1 MNDDH
6 IFWSR
11 RLDEYVDGELND
23 TGAVEI
29 EEHLAGCA
37 ACREELGL
45 LTELRDAVR
54 GLPAEIQ
61 PSRALWQGIEARIA
75 PGAHALGTR
84 GGVAADSRPERGR
97 MGRWRWP
104 AAAAAILVL
113 VSSGTTALLLRQAAV
128 DARLAQASPPVGLA
142 AFASSEAEY
151 ESTVE
156 ALRRDLEVVRPRLQ
170 PETVAAVEQN
180 LAIIDQAIAEAREA
194 LAADPLNADLPLL
207 LAGVYRQKVELLRT
221 AVTLPAR
228 T

>member
-61 PSRALWQGIEARIA
+61 PPRALWQGIEARIA
-75 PGAHALGTR
+75 PGA
-84 GGVAADSRPERGR
+84 
-97 MGRWRWP
+97 
-104 AAAAAILVL
+104 
-113 VSSGTTALLLRQAAV
+113 
-128 DARLAQASPPVGLA
+128 
-142 AFASSEAEY
+142 ASSF
-151 ESTVE
+151 T
-156 ALRRDLEVVRPRLQ
+156 VRPL
-170 PETVAAVEQN
+170 TFTT
-180 LAIIDQAIAEAREA
+180 I
-194 LAADPLNADLPLL
+194 
-207 LAGVYRQKVELLRT
+207 
-221 AVTLPAR
+221 LPAP
-228 T
+228 TQPG